1 MVLKAVDG
9 VHASTFPQVL
19 IKLICRC
26 AKDHPYHALPII
38 LALANSD
45 ADQAEIEAGKILL
58 NRHVLV
64 YSIYVNSFSSIPYCK
79 IIEIAF

>member
-1 MVLKAVDG
+1 MVIKPVDG

-58 NRHVLV
+58 SERTFAGPFNLCTVG
-64 YSIYVNSFSSIPYCK
+64 Y
-79 IIEIAF
+79 

>member
-1 MVLKAVDG
+1 MVLQSLAG
-9 VHASTFPQVL
+9 VHASTFPEVL

-45 ADQAEIEAGKILL
+45 ADQAEIDAGKVFL
-58 NRHVLV
+58 NKV
-64 YSIYVNSFSSIPYCK
+64 SI
-79 IIEIAF
+79 